1 MIHLIRFAKK
11 MDSGTQVESGTT
23 QKITRKKKESIKLKY
38 SAGNVVVN
46 HDENPPCGGS
56 LHIMGS
62 LFLGSVHK
70 NPGTKVA
77 DNRN

>member
-1 MIHLIRFAKK
+1 M
-11 MDSGTQVESGTT
+11 
-23 QKITRKKKESIKLKY
+23 
-38 SAGNVVVN
+38 VN

-70 NPGTKVA
+70 NPGTEVA